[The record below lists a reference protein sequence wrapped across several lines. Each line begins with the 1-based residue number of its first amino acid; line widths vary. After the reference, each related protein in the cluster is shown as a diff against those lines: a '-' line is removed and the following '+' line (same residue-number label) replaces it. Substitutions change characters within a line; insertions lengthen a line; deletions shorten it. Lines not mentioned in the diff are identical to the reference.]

1 MKSKVKLWHLMA
13 FILNSFDCFRF
24 FFHNFV
30 RNMLQVNKNYLSD
43 KVIDCEKEN
52 DELKTN
58 LDITTR
64 QYNNKCNDFENSQS
78 ELKKSR
84 REIDV
89 SSD

>member
-1 MKSKVKLWHLMA
+1 MA
-13 FILNSFDCFRF
+13 FESLFIQIYLIVFGFYF
-24 FFHNFV
+24 I
-30 RNMLQVNKNYLSD
+30 RNVLQVNKNDLSD

-52 DELKTN
+52 EELKTH